1 MKIQGAVVLI
11 TSAGSVMGRMLS
23 LHYAELGA
31 RLVLCDHQPRRLEET
46 HALCSALKAS
56 TISYT
61 LSTTPTDDIDA
72 LLEYVEQTYKQAPNI
87 LINHWPN
94 SAPPS
99 LLITA
104 EQTDACL
111 AQWRLMTH
119 NFFVFG
125 QRCAQRMCQSCNPG
139 VSINTVSFS
148 RISDEYATDSAN
160 AMLMGFTQSWA
171 KELMPYHIR
180 VGGVIPHSQ
189 GEQFQHHDYAELT
202 RHTEYI
208 VANDYFSGRVVTA

>member
-11 TSAGSVMGRMLS
+11 TSAGSAMGRMLS
-23 LHYAELGA
+23 QHYAELGA
-31 RLVLCDHQPRRLEET
+31 KLVLCDHQPHLLEET
-46 HALCSALKAS
+46 HTLCNALKAS

-61 LSTTPTDDIDA
+61 LSTTPTDDVDA
-72 LLEYVEQTYKQAPNI
+72 LLEYIEQTYQQAPDI

-99 LLITA
+99 LLLASEHIN
-104 EQTDACL
+104 ACL
-111 AQWRLMTH
+111 TQWGRMTN

-125 QRCAQRMCQSCNPG
+125 QRCAQRMRQSSHPG
-139 VSINTVSFS
+139 VIINTVSFN
-148 RISDEYATDSAN
+148 RVNDEHAMESTN

-171 KELMPYHIR
+171 KELLPYQIR

-189 GEQFQHHDYAELT
+189 SKHGQHHDYAELT

-208 VANDYFSGRVVTA
+208 VANDYFSGRVVTT